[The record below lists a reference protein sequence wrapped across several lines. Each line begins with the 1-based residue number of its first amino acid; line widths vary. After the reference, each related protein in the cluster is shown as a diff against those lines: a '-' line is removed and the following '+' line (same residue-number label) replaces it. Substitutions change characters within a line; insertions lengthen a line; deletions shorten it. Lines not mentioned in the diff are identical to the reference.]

1 MRTFRTVLEQK
12 IRERRLTLLEFVD
25 YAEVFAR
32 EHEESGTL
40 SLRHLQRLIAGYGS
54 KGEPLRQLRPATV
67 RLLENIFSH
76 SIDELLSPPAQLIS
90 PGDSTGESDR
100 TVYASS
106 RTDENIAIRSPE
118 RITDIRR
125 RDRQLWDTDTSVQA
139 GHLGVDLT
147 GFFDWL
153 DEHAGWI
160 PDTARRKVT
169 SRLAKMNLQDLID
182 KHGRRARVSRR
193 QIASALS
200 EYYGDSTQYPSS
212 YRVRLG
218 QQEIATSI
226 VTRPYWLDLGCRLD
240 RGNDRLTLTK
250 TASDG
255 LIIPDDLSARHA
267 VHRLAEAAALKVR
280 VANMPVYRLLNI
292 DTSQDSITGAVSLT
306 PFAEYALTMD
316 LLEGE
321 LIEAIITRSHTRS
334 GSLPLRDRYLP
345 DLVSV
350 FDVSARLCA
359 GGALALCAIARPFD
373 RYRGAADY
381 ALLIQQRSNQVVNA
395 TRRLA
400 VIPKGFHEPLT
411 DYRADAQ
418 IGATLRREMEE
429 ELFGRTDVDSTVSE
443 RRTAAPMH
451 PDRLSDPM
459 RWLMESPDRLRL
471 ECTGFGLNLVSGNYE
486 FASLIVIEDEEFW
499 TRYGGQIEANWES
512 WTLRQYSSLDGEL
525 LTELIR
531 DVAWSNEGL
540 FALLQGLRRLRQIGG
555 NRVNLPTIEWEIL

>member
-1 MRTFRTVLEQK
+1 
-12 IRERRLTLLEFVD
+12 
-25 YAEVFAR
+25 
-32 EHEESGTL
+32 
-40 SLRHLQRLIAGYGS
+40 
-54 KGEPLRQLRPATV
+54 
-67 RLLENIFSH
+67 
-76 SIDELLSPPAQLIS
+76 
-90 PGDSTGESDR
+90 
-100 TVYASS
+100 
-106 RTDENIAIRSPE
+106 
-118 RITDIRR
+118 
-125 RDRQLWDTDTSVQA
+125 
-139 GHLGVDLT
+139 
-147 GFFDWL
+147 
-153 DEHAGWI
+153 
-160 PDTARRKVT
+160 
-169 SRLAKMNLQDLID
+169 
-182 KHGRRARVSRR
+182 
-193 QIASALS
+193 
-200 EYYGDSTQYPSS
+200 
-212 YRVRLG
+212 
-218 QQEIATSI
+218 IATSI

-499 TRYGGQIEANWES
+499 TRYGGQVEANWES
-512 WTLRQYSSLDGEL
+512 AGLQLYSSLDYQL
-525 LTELIR
+525 ISELIT
-531 DVAWSNEGL
+531 DEAWSNEGL
-540 FALLQGLRRLRQIGG
+540 FALLQGLRRLRELGG
-555 NRVNLPTIEWEIL
+555 DRINLPEITWTLSNQS